1 MKLTFSFSPCPND
14 CFMFEA
20 IVNRRVELEGLEFR
34 IQLADVETLNRVAFA
49 GSADLTKLSFHA
61 YSYCANYYV
70 LLDAGSALGWNCGPV
85 FISKRPISNHEL
97 HHKNLRIAIPGKFT
111 TANLLLDLALP
122 QQHNKSAMVF
132 SDIESAVLAGEF
144 DAGLVIHE
152 NRFTYEAKGLK
163 KIVDLGEYWQEETG
177 RPLPLGGIAMNRS
190 LSPAMQQKVNG
201 VLRRSVEYAL
211 AHPAASRKFVLAHA
225 QETSEAVVS
234 RHIDLYVNQYSI
246 CLGVDGRDAIEALF
260 EKGRVAGCTPPLK
273 KSLFLN

>member
-111 TANLLLDLALP
+111 TANLLLNLALP

-163 KIVDLGEYWQEETG
+163 KIVDLGEYWQKETG